1 MRKFYVGFAL
11 LLTQW
16 SFGQTFTEALKKASS
31 EDKNII
37 LVFAGSDWCAPCIKL
52 DKEIFQ
58 SELFENEK
66 KNWVFYK
73 ADFLKKSKLAADV
86 KKENNQLA
94 DKYNPE
100 GYFPLVVVLNS
111 TGKVLGKLGYAK
123 DTPSTYIQKL
133 NAFTR

>member
-1 MRKFYVGFAL
+1 MRKFYVGLAL
-11 LLTQW
+11 LLTHL
-16 SFGQTFTEALKKASS
+16 SFGQTFNEALKKASN
-31 EDKNII
+31 EEKNII

-58 SELFENEK
+58 SELFEKEK
-66 KNWVFYK
+66 KNWVVYK
-73 ADFLKKSKLAADV
+73 ADFLKKSKLAAET
-86 KKENNQLA
+86 KKENSQLA

-123 DTPSTYIQKL
+123 DSPSSYIQKL
-133 NAFTR
+133 HAFTR